1 VLPPSGG
8 IFDYDRKIVE
18 IQDEERITHQA
29 DFWNKPKEAE
39 VILKNI
45 RTKKVWTDA
54 FDVVNKQV
62 EDLDVLNE
70 FHEAGDVSEEELDN
84 DYQKTAKAIEE
95 LEFKKMLSKEEDQ
108 LSAVM
113 EINPG
118 AGGTESNDWADMLNR
133 MYIMWGEKSGYK
145 VSKID

>member
-1 VLPPSGG
+1 MLPPSGG

-54 FDVVNKQV
+54 FDQVNKRL

-70 FHEAGDVSEEELDN
+70 FHEAGDVSEEELDH
-84 DYQKTAKAIEE
+84 DYKKAAISIEE

-108 LSAVM
+108 LSAVI

-133 MYIMWGEKSGYK
+133 MYIMWGEKS
-145 VSKID
+145 